1 MNYLS
6 SQQLLEP
13 RQVHRSVLWAS
24 DCWCVKRQSP
34 GWSPGLASRWAPGA
48 PGQGPEPLNE
58 PSLLPGQA
66 AVRGEGQP
74 RACPPRSWPH
84 LLTLCSP
91 TRATSRQHQHL
102 RSPHVLLAPHPINC
116 LPLPASL
123 ESSSHPAH
131 GPGPSSHRASAAATP
146 AMAPSLSLSAGISL
160 RSLEPWLKAPGGGPL
175 SPQARCAPPPSP
187 PSTSPE
193 RVQAPVSLQS

>member
-116 LPLPASL
+116 LPP
-123 ESSSHPAH
+123 
-131 GPGPSSHRASAAATP
+131 
-146 AMAPSLSLSAGISL
+146 PSLSGVQLSSSP
-160 RSLEPWLKAPGGGPL
+160 RSGPL
-175 SPQARCAPPPSP
+175 VSPGFSSRHSSHGPVAILERRDLFKIAGTLAKGPRWWPPESPSP
-187 PSTSPE
+187 VRPT
-193 RVQAPVSLQS
+193 PVTPVHVP